1 MHGWLKLAEA
11 DVEGTV
17 DLGSEGEF
25 DIGLTRSS
33 GSSRQ
38 RHSWAAV
45 TDDAIPM
52 DAYERMLEE
61 GPHLWTYSFKTLI
74 RAPPRPSDLV

>member
-17 DLGSEGEF
+17 DLGAEGEF

-33 GSSRQ
+33 GLSRQ

-45 TDDAIPM
+45 TNDAIPM
-52 DAYERMLEE
+52 DAYEQIGADVGGR
-61 GPHLWTYSFKTLI
+61 
-74 RAPPRPSDLV
+74 PPLVDLLF